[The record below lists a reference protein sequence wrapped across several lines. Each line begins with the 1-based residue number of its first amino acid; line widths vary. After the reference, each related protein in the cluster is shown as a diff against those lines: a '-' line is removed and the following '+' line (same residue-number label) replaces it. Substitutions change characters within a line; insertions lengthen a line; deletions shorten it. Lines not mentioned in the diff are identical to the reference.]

1 LDTTDNQVRSLRRLD
16 LIGGFKAAKQADM
29 LGLDDLAKSA
39 LRARTRGVYW
49 SIDSKDAELKPY
61 ASYTLPP
68 SSVVPSEVGT
78 YLHFLGAKET
88 EHLTNWGHYVCDAM
102 LNRFYQPPLAPSLGP
117 PLVAGIVKPA
127 WAARASK
134 RLFDFLP

>member
-1 LDTTDNQVRSLRRLD
+1 MDNQVRSLRRRD
-16 LIGGFKAAKQADM
+16 LVGGFKAAKRAEM

-49 SIDSKDAELKPY
+49 SIDSKEADLMPY
-61 ASYTLPP
+61 ASYRLPP

-78 YLHFLGAKET
+78 YLHFLGARET

-102 LNRFYQPPLAPSLGP
+102 LNRFYQSPLAPASGP
-117 PLVAGIVKPA
+117 PIIAGTVKPSR
-127 WAARASK
+127 AARVSK
-134 RLFDFLP
+134 RLFDFLPL